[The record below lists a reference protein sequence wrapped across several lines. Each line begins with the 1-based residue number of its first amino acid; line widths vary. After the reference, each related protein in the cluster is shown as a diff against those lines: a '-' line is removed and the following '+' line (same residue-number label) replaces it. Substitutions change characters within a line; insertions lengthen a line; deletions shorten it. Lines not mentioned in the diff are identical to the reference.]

1 MDKFELKKY
10 LYYGLVVVIS
20 LVVLIFV
27 PMIGSDA
34 ELGFTLP
41 KTPAAWAIYIVTK
54 LLIATLNVLIFYCF
68 MEQAKINVRDNE
80 DYKKAN
86 EILKMVRIK
95 EIIPRSPNKWN
106 TQQWTTKGVTIFL
119 STALSTIALTNAILT
134 YDYMSLLTYLL
145 VITMGVIFGILQ
157 MKSAEAYWTNE
168 YYQYAL
174 YYEDFISQK
183 KITKKEIDKC
193 LHSMENNLEILKSK
207 SDKTNQTSNIS

>member
-10 LYYGLVVVIS
+10 LYYGLIGVIS
-20 LVVLIFV
+20 LIVLVFV

-54 LLIATLNVLIFYCF
+54 LLIAALNVLIFYCF

-86 EILKMVRIK
+86 EILKKLKVR
-95 EIIPRSPNKWN
+95 EFIPRSPNKWN
-106 TQQWTTKGVTIFL
+106 RQQWTGKGLTIFI
-119 STALSTIALTNAILT
+119 STILSTIALTNAILT

-145 VITMGVIFGILQ
+145 VLVIGIIFGILQ

-174 YYEDFISQK
+174 YHQQQVENNKIS
-183 KITKKEIDKC
+183 IKEIDKC
-193 LHSMENNLEILKSK
+193 LQSMENNLEILKSK
-207 SDKTNQTSNIS
+207 SDKTNQISDIS

>member
-10 LYYGLVVVIS
+10 LYYGIIGVIS
-20 LVVLIFV
+20 LIVLVFV

-34 ELGFTLP
+34 ELGFVLP

-54 LLIATLNVLIFYCF
+54 LLIAALNVLIFYCF

-86 EILKMVRIK
+86 EILKKLKVK
-95 EIIPRSPNKWN
+95 EFIPRSPNKWN
-106 TQQWTTKGVTIFL
+106 RQQWTGKGLAIFISTIL
-119 STALSTIALTNAILT
+119 STVALTNAILT

-145 VITMGVIFGILQ
+145 VLVIGIIFGILQ

-174 YYEDFISQK
+174 YHQQQVENNKIS
-183 KITKKEIDKC
+183 IKEIDKC
-193 LHSMENNLEILKSK
+193 LQSMENNLEILKSK
-207 SDKTNQTSNIS
+207 SDKTNQTSDIY